1 MAEEFR
7 QTKYLQLF
15 DLLKTKRLKPVALS
29 VDNKPVVPQ
38 EAEVIRFNFIKD
50 GTNYGP
56 AWLFIDDKKYLN
68 LYYDDEKF
76 DSYDINTS
84 GTPFSNSWFALLEE
98 LKQWA
103 VSNKCKGWNPKN
115 QDELAY
121 DMQQRK
127 YLKNKN
133 VFESYAAINKKT
145 SVNNAVPTVKI
156 VIEHNRNLEETDRRY
171 HNVSRI
177 FIENQNGERF
187 LVNTKRPGLAK
198 VYARHIAEGGTP
210 YDERGRHI
218 SSLIEEYTKM
228 RGFVRATREGQF
240 TESAQKLLSEAFTYT
255 NSLRE
260 TLHKIA
266 GHRGY
271 NAYFDAWTPVLNEEM
286 NEEHHINELFVRE
299 TLDPR
304 IESVLPILNRLNKKI
319 TQMKEVHEL
328 DNWANQIIQEK
339 LKVSE
344 EIKSDTAAN
353 YSLNATSR
361 KPGYYLERVGQAGP
375 IAGPFATPQERRKA
389 FDNLINQSN
398 VIKTYYDAAGNKE
411 FKEGISAQQKKVG
424 QLGPTEKAR
433 TISPVL
439 GKPPKQ
445 HPFKGK
451 LVGASESKNKSLPKK

>member
-1 MAEEFR
+1 
-7 QTKYLQLF
+7 
-15 DLLKTKRLKPVALS
+15 
-29 VDNKPVVPQ
+29 
-38 EAEVIRFNFIKD
+38 
-50 GTNYGP
+50 
-56 AWLFIDDKKYLN
+56 
-68 LYYDDEKF
+68 
-76 DSYDINTS
+76 
-84 GTPFSNSWFALLEE
+84 
-98 LKQWA
+98 
-103 VSNKCKGWNPKN
+103 
-115 QDELAY
+115 
-121 DMQQRK
+121 
-127 YLKNKN
+127 
-133 VFESYAAINKKT
+133 
-145 SVNNAVPTVKI
+145 
-156 VIEHNRNLEETDRRY
+156 
-171 HNVSRI
+171 
-177 FIENQNGERF
+177 
-187 LVNTKRPGLAK
+187 
-198 VYARHIAEGGTP
+198 
-210 YDERGRHI
+210 
-218 SSLIEEYTKM
+218 M

-328 DNWANQIIQEK
+328 DSWANQIIQEK

-361 KPGYYLERVGQAGP
+361 KPGYYLERVGQAVP

-398 VIKTYYDAAGNKE
+398 VIKAYYDAAGNKE
-411 FKEGISAQQKKVG
+411 FKEGISAQQKKVV
-424 QLGPTEKAR
+424 
-433 TISPVL
+433 S
-439 GKPPKQ
+439 
-445 HPFKGK
+445 
-451 LVGASESKNKSLPKK
+451 